1 MNIDGVIPCSVQKWV
16 SLVDKLSPSQ
26 KFRFYE
32 TDMQGMFRIPSIKM
46 RDFLL
51 HFLLQGYNPS
61 SKKFMVEE
69 SSGSTAGCKGL
80 ISLRPDDVYSIFGWK
95 NNGVDVFGFLST
107 EGEKATKKIPVSFVS
122 KKNGKIMIDDLI
134 EKIVKDK
141 STDDDFIRMT
151 FLVLLGTIIAPVSHE
166 YVPKKIL
173 CLSAKY

>member
-1 MNIDGVIPCSVQKWV
+1 MNINGVIPCSVQKWV
-16 SLVDKLSPSQ
+16 SLVDKLSPRQ

-61 SKKFMVEE
+61 SKKFMVQDG
-69 SSGSTAGCKGL
+69 SGSKGL

-107 EGEKATKKIPVSFVS
+107 EGEKATKKY
-122 KKNGKIMIDDLI
+122 K
-134 EKIVKDK
+134 
-141 STDDDFIRMT
+141 
-151 FLVLLGTIIAPVSHE
+151 LVLLARKMVRS
-166 YVPKKIL
+166 
-173 CLSAKY
+173 